1 MHIPFQL
8 SRLPSGAVKYS
19 HRSSKTIDMQLL
31 KGYESA
37 HNHDR
42 ESCYEFFMK
51 VSLPVLRGTMGGRQ
65 YYSLLMSLSEIPHL
79 FKFND
84 WDQCTPEL
92 RAQRVLNKAR
102 VPDITEYILE
112 NEDGYLFSSITAS
125 YSCPVKFTPSTE
137 STEFGTLEMELENV
151 EFIINDG
158 QHRCAAIA
166 AAVKENP
173 ALGKE
178 KISVLLFETESLER
192 LQQMFSDLNRFVQ
205 QTSKSLGMLYDR
217 RDNLSALTMEVSEQV
232 DVFRGTV
239 DKEKV
244 TIPLRSPKLFTISA
258 LYEANEELLGKKVA
272 EQGSAVYAEIL
283 KRAVEYWTEVSRIID
298 DWQKV
303 KHGELSASELRQE
316 KINTHAVVLRALGG
330 VGRTLLE
337 KYPHDW
343 QKKLKLLEGI
353 DWRKSV
359 GTSAN
364 PLWDDVCITAGSV
377 VSNRQARAAT
387 LAVLLREIGESP
399 NGKVIHK
406 ESAEV
411 TSAQAS
417 E

>member
-1 MHIPFQL
+1 
-8 SRLPSGAVKYS
+8 
-19 HRSSKTIDMQLL
+19 
-31 KGYESA
+31 
-37 HNHDR
+37 
-42 ESCYEFFMK
+42 MK
-51 VSLPVLRGTMGGRQ
+51 VSFPVMRGNMGGRQ
-65 YYSLLMSLSEIPHL
+65 YYSLLISLSEIPRL

-84 WDQCTPEL
+84 WEQSTPEV

-102 VPDITEYILE
+102 VPDIAKYILD

-125 YSCPVKFTPSTE
+125 YSCPVNFIPSADNTE
-137 STEFGTLEMELENV
+137 TGILEMELENL

-166 AAVKENP
+166 AALKENP

-178 KISVLLFETESLER
+178 KISVLLFETESLEQ

-205 QTSKSLGMLYDR
+205 KTSKSLGLLYDH
-217 RDNLSALTMEVSEQV
+217 RDSLSALTMEVAERV
-232 DVFRGTV
+232 DVFRGMV

-244 TIPLRSPKLFTISA
+244 TIPRRSPNLFTISA
-258 LYEANEELLGKKVA
+258 LYDANVKLLGKTIPKK
-272 EQGSAVYAEIL
+272 GSSAYAEVL
-283 KRAVEYWTEVSRIID
+283 TTAVGYWTELSKIIG

-303 KHGELSASELRQE
+303 KNGELSASELRQE

-330 VGRTLLE
+330 VGRTLLA
-337 KYPHDW
+337 KYPEGW
-343 QKKLKLLEGI
+343 QGKLKLLATI

-359 GTSAN
+359 ASSAN

-387 LAVLLREIGESP
+387 LAVLLREIGESQ
-399 NGKVIHK
+399 NGKVINK
-406 ESAEV
+406 RTAEV
-411 TSAQAS
+411 TSAPAT

>member
-1 MHIPFQL
+1 
-8 SRLPSGAVKYS
+8 
-19 HRSSKTIDMQLL
+19 
-31 KGYESA
+31 
-37 HNHDR
+37 
-42 ESCYEFFMK
+42 MK
-51 VSLPVLRGTMGGRQ
+51 VTFPVMIGNMGGRQ
-65 YYSLLMSLSEIPHL
+65 YYSLLIPLSEIPHL

-84 WDQCTPEL
+84 WEHCTPEL

-102 VPDITEYILE
+102 VPDITRYILE

-125 YSCPVKFTPSTE
+125 YSCPVKFAPSTE
-137 STEFGTLEMELENV
+137 NPEFGTLEMDLEDV

-166 AAVKENP
+166 AALKENP

-178 KISVLLFETESLER
+178 KISVLLFETENTDR

-239 DKEKV
+239 DKEKI

-258 LYEANEELLGKKVA
+258 LYEANEELLGKKVPKK
-272 EQGSAVYAEIL
+272 ESAAYAEAV
-283 KRAVEYWTEVSRIID
+283 KTMVEYWTELSKIIG
-298 DWQKV
+298 DWQRV
-303 KHGELSASELRQE
+303 KNGDLSAVDLRQE

-330 VGRTLLE
+330 VGRTLLA
-337 KYPHDW
+337 KYPEDW
-343 QKKLKLLEGI
+343 QEKLKHLEKI

-364 PLWDDVCITAGSV
+364 PLWDDVCITAGCGAS
-377 VSNRQARAAT
+377 RQQERGGQ
-387 LAVLLREIGESP
+387 LG
-399 NGKVIHK
+399 G
-406 ESAEV
+406 
-411 TSAQAS
+411 
-417 E
+417 

>member
-1 MHIPFQL
+1 
-8 SRLPSGAVKYS
+8 
-19 HRSSKTIDMQLL
+19 
-31 KGYESA
+31 
-37 HNHDR
+37 
-42 ESCYEFFMK
+42 MK
-51 VSLPVLRGTMGGRQ
+51 VSFPVLRGNMGGRQ
-65 YYSLLMSLSEIPHL
+65 YYSLLISLSEIPRL

-84 WDQCTPEL
+84 WEQSTPEL

-102 VPDITEYILE
+102 VPDIAKYILD
-112 NEDGYLFSSITAS
+112 NEDGYLFSSIAAS
-125 YSCPVKFTPSTE
+125 YSCPVKFVPSVE
-137 STEFGTLEMELENV
+137 NAEVGTLEMELENV

-158 QHRCAAIA
+158 QHRCAAITA
-166 AAVKENP
+166 ALKENP

-178 KISVLLFETESLER
+178 KISVLLFEMENLER
-192 LQQMFSDLNRFVQ
+192 VQQMFSDLNRFVQ
-205 QTSKSLGMLYDR
+205 QTSKSLGMLYDH
-217 RDNLSALTMEVSEQV
+217 RDNRSALTMEVSEQV
-232 DVFRGTV
+232 DVFRGMV

-258 LYEANEELLGKKVA
+258 LYEANEELLGKKIA
-272 EQGSAVYAEIL
+272 KKGSPAYAEVL
-283 KRAVEYWTEVSRIID
+283 KTAVEYWTELSKIVG

-303 KHGELSASELRQE
+303 KNGELSASELRQE

-337 KYPHDW
+337 KYPEGW
-343 QKKLKLLEGI
+343 QEKLKLLERV

-359 GTSAN
+359 GSSAN

-399 NGKVIHK
+399 NGKVTNK
-406 ESAEV
+406 GSAEV
-411 TSAQAS
+411 TSAQAT

>member
-1 MHIPFQL
+1 
-8 SRLPSGAVKYS
+8 
-19 HRSSKTIDMQLL
+19 
-31 KGYESA
+31 
-37 HNHDR
+37 
-42 ESCYEFFMK
+42 MK
-51 VSLPVLRGTMGGRQ
+51 VTFPVMRGNMGGRQ
-65 YYSLLMSLSEIPHL
+65 YYSLLISLSEIPHL

-84 WDQCTPEL
+84 WEHCTPEL
-92 RAQRVLNKAR
+92 RTQRVLNKAR
-102 VPDITEYILE
+102 VPDITRYMLE

-125 YSCPVKFTPSTE
+125 YSCPVKFVPSADNAE
-137 STEFGTLEMELENV
+137 VGTLEMELENV

-166 AAVKENP
+166 AALKENP

-258 LYEANEELLGKKVA
+258 LYEANEELLGKKVPKK
-272 EQGSAVYAEIL
+272 GSAAYAQAV
-283 KRAVEYWTEVSRIID
+283 KTAVEYWTELSKVLG
-298 DWQKV
+298 DWQRV
-303 KHGELSASELRQE
+303 KNGDLSAADLRQE

-330 VGRTLLE
+330 VGRTLLA
-337 KYPHDW
+337 KYPEGW
-343 QKKLKLLEGI
+343 QAKLNYLEKI

-399 NGKVIHK
+399 NGKLTHK

-411 TSAQAS
+411 ASAQAS

>member
-1 MHIPFQL
+1 
-8 SRLPSGAVKYS
+8 
-19 HRSSKTIDMQLL
+19 
-31 KGYESA
+31 
-37 HNHDR
+37 
-42 ESCYEFFMK
+42 
-51 VSLPVLRGTMGGRQ
+51 MGGRQ
-65 YYSLLMSLSEIPHL
+65 YYSLLISLSEISRL

-84 WDQCTPEL
+84 WEQSTPEL
-92 RAQRVLNKAR
+92 RAQRVLNKGR
-102 VPDITEYILE
+102 VPDIAKYILD

-125 YSCPVKFTPSTE
+125 YSCPVKFIASTE
-137 STEFGTLEMELENV
+137 NPEVGTLEMELENV

-158 QHRCAAIA
+158 QHRCAAITA
-166 AAVKENP
+166 ALKENP

-205 QTSKSLGMLYDR
+205 QTSKSLGMLYDH
-217 RDNLSALTMEVSEQV
+217 RDNRSALTMEVSEQV
-232 DVFRGTV
+232 DVFREMV

-258 LYEANEELLGKKVA
+258 LYEANEELLGKKIA
-272 EQGSAVYAEIL
+272 KKGTPEYAELL
-283 KRAVEYWTEVSRIID
+283 KAAVEYWTELSKIIG

-303 KHGELSASELRQE
+303 KNGELSASELRQE

-337 KYPHDW
+337 KYPEGW
-343 QKKLKLLEGI
+343 QEKLKLLERV

-359 GTSAN
+359 DSSAN

-399 NGKVIHK
+399 NGKVTNK

-411 TSAQAS
+411 TSAQAT

>member
-1 MHIPFQL
+1 
-8 SRLPSGAVKYS
+8 
-19 HRSSKTIDMQLL
+19 
-31 KGYESA
+31 
-37 HNHDR
+37 
-42 ESCYEFFMK
+42 MK
-51 VSLPVLRGTMGGRQ
+51 VSFPVMKGNMGGRQ
-65 YYSLLMSLSEIPHL
+65 YYSLLISLSEIPRL
-79 FKFND
+79 FKFDD
-84 WDQCTPEL
+84 WQQCTPEL

-102 VPDITEYILE
+102 VPDITRYILE

-125 YSCPVKFTPSTE
+125 YSCPVKFIASAENPE
-137 STEFGTLEMELENV
+137 LGTLEMELENV

-166 AAVKENP
+166 AALKENP

-205 QTSKSLGMLYDR
+205 KTSKSLGMLYDR

-232 DVFRGTV
+232 DVFRGLV

-244 TIPLRSPKLFTISA
+244 TIPLRSPNLFTISV
-258 LYEANEELLGKKVA
+258 LYEANEELLGKKIDQKGSPAYVELLNTAVA
-272 EQGSAVYAEIL
+272 
-283 KRAVEYWTEVSRIID
+283 YWTALSKIIN

-303 KHGELSASELRQE
+303 KNGELRASELRQE

-330 VGRTLLE
+330 VGRILLE
-337 KYPHDW
+337 KYPVDW
-343 QKKLKLLEGI
+343 ESKLKLLERV
-353 DWRKSV
+353 DWRKAVDS
-359 GTSAN
+359 SAN

-399 NGKVIHK
+399 NGKVTNK

-411 TSAQAS
+411 TSAQAIG
-417 E
+417 